1 MRCTGGRAQPV
12 LPHLTPL
19 FTASMH
25 PCRGAVGWGG
35 WLALDLAG
43 DHVVGG
49 GFLGFCFRRGGTQV
63 ANSTTECIWWGNAGR
78 PLKGSV

>member
-19 FTASMH
+19 FTVSMH
-25 PCRGAVGWGG
+25 PCRGAVGWEG

-49 GFLGFCFRRGGTQV
+49 GVSWILFQERR
-63 ANSTTECIWWGNAGR
+63 N
-78 PLKGSV
+78 PGSKQHN

>member
-25 PCRGAVGWGG
+25 PCRGAVGWEG

-49 GFLGFCFRRGGTQV
+49 VSWILLQERR
-63 ANSTTECIWWGNAGR
+63 N
-78 PLKGSV
+78 PGSKQHN